1 MKLGAL
7 FKWGVLIEKNILER
21 VAEEVF
27 AVRHFTTV
35 TKIYYNRQSCNPVKI
50 SSGQTH

>member
-1 MKLGAL
+1 MRVRLKVNEIRSVIKVGLLNKG
-7 FKWGVLIEKNILER
+7 ERLER

-35 TKIYYNRQSCNPVKI
+35 TKI
-50 SSGQTH
+50 

>member
-7 FKWGVLIEKNILER
+7 LKLGVLIKENILER
-21 VAEEVF
+21 VAEEIF

-35 TKIYYNRQSCNPVKI
+35 TKI
-50 SSGQTH
+50 

>member
-7 FKWGVLIEKNILER
+7 LKLGDLIKENVLER

-35 TKIYYNRQSCNPVKI
+35 MKIINVI
-50 SSGQTH
+50 IVHAD

>member
-7 FKWGVLIEKNILER
+7 LKWGVLIKENVLER

-27 AVRHFTTV
+27 AVRRFTTV
-35 TKIYYNRQSCNPVKI
+35 TKI
-50 SSGQTH
+50 